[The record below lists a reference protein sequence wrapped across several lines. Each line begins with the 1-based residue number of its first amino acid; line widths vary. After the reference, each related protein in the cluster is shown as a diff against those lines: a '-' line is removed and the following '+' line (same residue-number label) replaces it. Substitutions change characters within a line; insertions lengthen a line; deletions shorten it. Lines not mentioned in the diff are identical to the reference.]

1 MEWRTRTLATELFQQ
16 RSNIPVLGFPRRG
29 SSACRLVSAL
39 AVVAGS
45 ISAQNRVP
53 EPPRAAPVKL
63 ELLLEL
69 PPDIHQEG
77 LFSNTPKV
85 RSQVGAVQFNL
96 SEATLIAAI
105 HWYGYYECL
114 LSTYEGVPS
123 FEVRVFADKDGL
135 PGPEPIE
142 VRTVAP
148 RVNTTGTVV
157 PRPPE
162 SRGVYGYTAEFSPP
176 LSIPADQR
184 TWIVI
189 SQMGPEK
196 QGECQWLWSRSS
208 SVGEAPGASGI
219 AAGGR
224 FSNWSPLRPMPPGGG
239 DHLAFS
245 LYGQTR
251 FEVPGT
257 ALTVGGTGGQP
268 KFTLRMS
275 VNQGNG
281 IVDVRNASGSRV
293 QTLTCPLDVPPFA
306 PGLETARK
314 EVENSLGRGFVD
326 ELVAEDYNFDGYVD
340 LRAPRVYAASFQ
352 NYCVWLYDPTSRTFV
367 RDGVAQKMEELEN
380 FRVDRARQLII
391 AGGLNGG
398 IGVHSEEYRIVRGQG
413 KEPARL
419 VPVQSCSTTNS
430 APHVANT
437 TLVEYVNGQPAGTY
451 ERTGEPPTC
460 REGQTTCDCF
470 RESLGIQPH

>member
-1 MEWRTRTLATELFQQ
+1 MATELFR
-16 RSNIPVLGFPRRG
+16 RSGNIPVLGFSRRC
-29 SSACRLVSAL
+29 SSASRLVSAL

-53 EPPRAAPVKL
+53 EPPPPAPVKL
-63 ELLLEL
+63 ELQLEL

-77 LFSNTPKV
+77 LFSNTPKT
-85 RSQVGAVQFNL
+85 RSQVGAVQFSL

-114 LSTYEGVPS
+114 VSSYEGLPS

-142 VRTVAP
+142 VRTVAS
-148 RVNTTGTVV
+148 RVNRTGIEV

-176 LSIPADQR
+176 LSIPAGQR

-189 SQMGPEK
+189 SQAGPEK
-196 QGECQWLWSRSS
+196 QGQCQWLWSRSS
-208 SVGEAPGASGI
+208 SVLDAPSASGI

-224 FSNWSPLRPMPPGGG
+224 FSDWSRLRPTLPGGG

-251 FEVPGT
+251 FEVPGA
-257 ALTVGGTGGQP
+257 ALIVGGMGGQP

-281 IVDVRNASGSRV
+281 IVDVRDASGSRV

-306 PGLETARK
+306 PGLEDARK
-314 EVENSLGRGFVD
+314 EVENSLGRGFVN

-340 LRAPRVYAASFQ
+340 LRAPRVYAASFR
-352 NYCVWLYDPTSRTFV
+352 NYCVWLYDPVTRTFV
-367 RDGVAQKMEELEN
+367 RDSVAQKMEELEN
-380 FRVDRARQLII
+380 FRVDRTRQLII
-391 AGGLNGG
+391 ASGLNGG

-419 VPVQSCSTTNS
+419 VPVQSCSTISS
-430 APHVANT
+430 AEHVANT

-470 RESLGIQPH
+470 RVSLGIQPH

>member
-1 MEWRTRTLATELFQQ
+1 MEWRIRTMAPELFQ
-16 RSNIPVLGFPRRG
+16 RSSNTPVPGFSRRC
-29 SSACRLVSAL
+29 SSACRLASAL
-39 AVVAGS
+39 AIVAGS

-53 EPPRAAPVKL
+53 EPSQVKL
-63 ELLLEL
+63 ELQLEL

-77 LFSNTPKV
+77 LFSNTPKT
-85 RSQVGAVQFNL
+85 RSQVGAVQFSL
-96 SEATLIAAI
+96 SVATLIAAL
-105 HWYGYYECL
+105 HWYGYYECVL
-114 LSTYEGVPS
+114 NLYEGVPS

-162 SRGVYGYTAEFSPP
+162 SRGVYGYTAKFSPP
-176 LSIPADQR
+176 LSIPAGQR

-189 SQMGPEK
+189 SQVGPEK

-208 SVGEAPGASGI
+208 SVGDAAAASGI

-224 FSNWSPLRPMPPGGG
+224 FSNWSPLRPTPPGGG

-275 VNQGNG
+275 VNAGNG

-293 QTLTCPLDVPPFA
+293 QTLTCPLAVPPFA
-306 PGLETARK
+306 PGLDDARK
-314 EVENSLGRGFVD
+314 EVESSRGRRFVN
-326 ELVAEDYNFDGYVD
+326 ELVAQDYNLDSYVD
-340 LRAPRVYAASFQ
+340 LRAPREYAATFQ
-352 NYCVWLYDPTSRTFV
+352 NYCVWLYDPASRTFV
-367 RDGVAQKMEELEN
+367 RDGVAQKLEELEN
-380 FRVDRARQLII
+380 FRVDW
-391 AGGLNGG
+391 
-398 IGVHSEEYRIVRGQG
+398 
-413 KEPARL
+413 
-419 VPVQSCSTTNS
+419 
-430 APHVANT
+430 
-437 TLVEYVNGQPAGTY
+437 
-451 ERTGEPPTC
+451 
-460 REGQTTCDCF
+460 
-470 RESLGIQPH
+470 

>member
-1 MEWRTRTLATELFQQ
+1 MAKELFQ
-16 RSNIPVLGFPRRG
+16 RSSNFRGSPIPVLGFSRRC

-39 AVVAGS
+39 SIVAGS
-45 ISAQNRVP
+45 ISAQNRLP
-53 EPPRAAPVKL
+53 KPPPPAQVKL
-63 ELLLEL
+63 ELRLEL

-77 LFSNTPKV
+77 LFSNTPKT
-85 RSQVGAVQFNL
+85 RSQVGAVQFSL

-114 LSTYEGVPS
+114 PSGYEELSG

-135 PGPEPIE
+135 PGAEPIE
-142 VRTVAP
+142 VRTV
-148 RVNTTGTVV
+148 TTRNRTGIEV

-189 SQMGPEK
+189 SQAGPEK
-196 QGECQWLWSRSS
+196 QGQCQWLWSRSS
-208 SVGEAPGASGI
+208 SVEGAPSASGI

-224 FSNWSPLRPMPPGGG
+224 FSSWSPLRPTPPGGG

-251 FEVPGT
+251 FEVPGA

-275 VNQGNG
+275 VNAGKG
-281 IVDVRNASGSRV
+281 IVDVRDASGSRV

-306 PGLETARK
+306 PGREDARK
-314 EVENSLGRGFVD
+314 GVENFRGRMFVNG
-326 ELVAEDYNFDGYVD
+326 LVAEDYNFDGYVD
-340 LRAPRVYAASFQ
+340 LRAPAPREYAATFQ
-352 NYCVWLYDPTSRTFV
+352 NYCVWLYDPASRTFV
-367 RDGVAQKMEELEN
+367 HDGVAQKMGELQN
-380 FRVDRARQLII
+380 FRVDWTRQLIV
-391 AGGLNGG
+391 AGGLSGG
-398 IGVHSEEYRIVRGQG
+398 IGEHSEEYRIVRGQG

-419 VPVQSCSTTNS
+419 VPVQSCSATNS
-430 APHVANT
+430 AEHVT
-437 TLVEYVNGQPAGTY
+437 TITLVEYVNGQPAETH
-451 ERTGEPPTC
+451 ERTGEPPAC
-460 REGQTTCDCF
+460 RQGLTSCDCI